1 MIKKLEE
8 NRWEEL
14 YKKHMQIDFP
24 QNELYSLNAFLKE
37 KEKKNVYIYE
47 ENGIEKAYLVTGEN
61 ENIIFIFYFAV
72 FAEYR
77 SKGIGSK
84 FLKEYISMVKNGKTI
99 VLEIE
104 DPSKTEDKKEYQKR
118 DRRKSF
124 YEKLGFVHEKRIKE
138 YYFFEY
144 YIILTFGKKL
154 PIKEIEDGVKDI
166 YNVITN
172 PVIMNKLKIK
182 VCEEKF

>member
-1 MIKKLEE
+1 
-8 NRWEEL
+8 
-14 YKKHMQIDFP
+14 
-24 QNELYSLNAFLKE
+24 
-37 KEKKNVYIYE
+37 
-47 ENGIEKAYLVTGEN
+47 
-61 ENIIFIFYFAV
+61 
-72 FAEYR
+72 
-77 SKGIGSK
+77 
-84 FLKEYISMVKNGKTI
+84 MVKNGKTI

>member
-104 DPSKTEDKKEYQKR
+104 DPKKSKNDK
-118 DRRKSF
+118 
-124 YEKLGFVHEKRIKE
+124 EKEKRIRRQNFYERLGFIVDSRVKS

-144 YIILTFGKKL
+144 YLLLTTPTNL
-154 PIKEIEDGVKDI
+154 PINTIKEEMKDLYGHISNPLIMKNFKMEIE
-166 YNVITN
+166 
-172 PVIMNKLKIK
+172 
-182 VCEEKF
+182 E